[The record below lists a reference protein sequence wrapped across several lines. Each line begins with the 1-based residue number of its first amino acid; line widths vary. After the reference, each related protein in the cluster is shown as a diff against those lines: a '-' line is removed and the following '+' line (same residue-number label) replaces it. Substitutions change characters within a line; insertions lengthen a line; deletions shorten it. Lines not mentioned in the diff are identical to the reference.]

1 MKNCYPKISDHIKKT
16 GFVFNFRLICSYL
29 EVSSDRFEIMEKE
42 PKIIESTED
51 GEIKGKSCQLIPGG
65 FAGTGPNGSFFE
77 CPEWVDQSKV
87 R

>member
-1 MKNCYPKISDHIKKT
+1 M
-16 GFVFNFRLICSYL
+16 FCSYL

-42 PKIIESTED
+42 PKIVESTED
-51 GEIKGKSCQLIPGG
+51 GEIKGKSCQIIPGG

-87 R
+87 WWPDYLLLSLFKSHQTEK